1 MHPAGDHSANTGLG
15 GPRIS
20 FLDVYNH
27 LKHFPGHSVDLGGA
41 SRTWKVKG
49 METAE
54 LQRAVL
60 QHEKLGD
67 HLKTKNNWK
76 RHMIVNKYRKEDG
89 TIEAPTYEDLHPECT
104 LY

>member
-1 MHPAGDHSANTGLG
+1 M
-15 GPRIS
+15 
-20 FLDVYNH
+20 
-27 LKHFPGHSVDLGGA
+27 
-41 SRTWKVKG
+41 
-49 METAE
+49 
-54 LQRAVL
+54 L